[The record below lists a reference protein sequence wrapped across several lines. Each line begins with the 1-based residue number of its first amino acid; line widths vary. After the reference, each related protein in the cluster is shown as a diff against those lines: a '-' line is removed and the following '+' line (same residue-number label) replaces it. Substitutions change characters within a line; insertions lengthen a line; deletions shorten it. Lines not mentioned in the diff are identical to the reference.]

1 MDRKARTLRKR
12 PTDAERALWR
22 QVRLRQIDGCKFR
35 RRHPIGSY
43 IGDFVCMERKVVV
56 EVDGGQH
63 AVQVQQD
70 CERTAWLESVGYQVV
85 RFWDHPPPQSSPSRG
100 EEDRSVA
107 HTFVP

>member
-22 QVRLRQIDGCKFR
+22 QIRLRQIDGCKFR
-35 RRHPIGSY
+35 RQHPIGSY
-43 IGDFVCMERKVVV
+43 IVDFVCLERKVVV

-70 CERTAWLESVGYQVV
+70 CERTACLESVGYQVV

-100 EEDRSVA
+100 EEDRRVA